1 VIRTTAILALVAT
14 VSAAPV
20 AASSQLAMSVARDL
34 KHMRLDV
41 DVDDLTTNQLASLHT
56 VLTGNR
62 SQNDKR
68 NMAKSIIGGE
78 YSVRGVFLGDR

>member
-1 VIRTTAILALVAT
+1 MIRTTAILALVAT

-34 KHMRLDV
+34 KHMRQDE
-41 DVDDLTTNQLASLHT
+41 DEDALTTDQLASLHT